1 MQPLRHR
8 AKGLI
13 KMKRNTTIL
22 FAQQF
27 CKNVFQQKAFYVLWL
42 LFAVL
47 LTYAAITGTQHMA
60 KQNELQQ
67 QYQQVIRKSW
77 EDNPDKH
84 PHRMAHFGSFALRI
98 KHPLSLFDFG
108 MENYAGNAVF
118 LEAHKQNTVNYS
130 EASFST
136 GLLRMGELSM
146 AMLLQIILP
155 LIVFFLGFGC
165 IAADRENGTLKM
177 ISSQG
182 AGIFS
187 LLMGRT
193 LGLWLISALFFI
205 PAFILTAV
213 LLNQQ
218 PDTEEMGNR
227 LMFICLGYALF
238 FWVMAAISIAV
249 SATSHTAKAA
259 LIKLLGIWLLLAV
272 LLPKMV
278 QVVANVCY
286 PSPSKLQFET
296 AIEKDIVKQG
306 DSHNPDDPYF
316 KKIKDSVFKRYGVTK
331 ADSLPINLGGVIGKA
346 GEALSAVTYIRHQNN
361 LTQLYRRQNGIAKA
375 FAWVNPFVMIKSNSM
390 ALAGTDFE
398 AYTTFQQQAETY
410 RYALAQRMNDL
421 QIQHISNVKPK
432 AGNHLLLIDKKH
444 WEEFEDFEY
453 QFLSLGEVIHN
464 EAASMAALFFWLVVS
479 LLGLG
484 MIAKRFKMIV

>member
-1 MQPLRHR
+1 
-8 AKGLI
+8 
-13 KMKRNTTIL
+13 MKHNTTLL
-22 FAQQF
+22 FALQF
-27 CKNVFQQKAFYVLWL
+27 CKNAFQQKAIYVLWL

-47 LTYAAITGTQHMA
+47 LVYAATTGTQHMT

-67 QYQQVIRKSW
+67 QYQQAVRKSW

-108 MENYAGNAVF
+108 MENYAGNAVY

-155 LIVFFLGFGC
+155 LIIFFLGFAS
-165 IAADRENGTLKM
+165 IAADRENGTLKI

-182 AGIFS
+182 ASIFS

-205 PAFILTAV
+205 PAFVLTAF

-218 PDTEEMGNR
+218 PSTGALGNR
-227 LMFICLGYALF
+227 LVLICVGYALF
-238 FWVMAAISIAV
+238 FWLIAASSVAI
-249 SATSHTAKAA
+249 SATSHTAKGA
-259 LIKLLGIWLLLAV
+259 LIKLLGLWLLLAV

-278 QVVANVCY
+278 QVAANAIY

-306 DSHNPDDPYF
+306 DSHNPDDPFF
-316 KKIKDSVFKRYGVTK
+316 KKIKDSVFKKYGVTQ

-346 GEALSAVTYIRHQNN
+346 GESLSAATYVEHQKE
-361 LTQLYRRQNGIAKA
+361 LTQLYRKQNGFAKA
-375 FAWVNPFVMIKSNSM
+375 FAWVNPFVMIKNNSM

-398 AYTTFQQQAETY
+398 AYVHFQQQAEAY
-410 RYALAQRMNDL
+410 RYTLAQRMNDL
-421 QIQHISNVKPK
+421 QIQYVSNAKPK
-432 AGNHLLLIDKKH
+432 EGSHLLHIDKKH
-444 WEEFEDFEY
+444 WGEFEDFRY
-453 QFLSLGEVIHN
+453 RFLPLREVIHN
-464 EAASMAALFFWLVVS
+464 EAASLAALVFWLLVS